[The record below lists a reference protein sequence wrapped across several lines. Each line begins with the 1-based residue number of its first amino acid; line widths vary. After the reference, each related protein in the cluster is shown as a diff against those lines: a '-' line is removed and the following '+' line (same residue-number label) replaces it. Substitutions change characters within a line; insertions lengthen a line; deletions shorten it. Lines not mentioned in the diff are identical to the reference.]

1 MVNILLLD
9 DNYYT
14 RIFIKKLISENPI
27 VNNVFDT
34 SSGKEAID
42 FAREHK
48 PDIAFLDIKLSP
60 EERLN
65 GIQVAKE
72 IHNFSPDIYFVFITG
87 YPQYAIE
94 SFAVHPFDYIL
105 KPIEKEKIK
114 GTINYLADK
123 IKKMNSEK
131 SSLEKLRIKIRG
143 EIHLIPFNDILFI
156 EKQNKI
162 SLLHTEKTIYEIPY
176 QTLNEL
182 MEKLGSNFLRVH
194 KSFIANINKV
204 SRIREVSNRSY
215 EIDFKGYDKVAFMS
229 RYKFEEHKNRFI
241 PL

>member
-1 MVNILLLD
+1 M
-9 DNYYT
+9 
-14 RIFIKKLISENPI
+14 
-27 VNNVFDT
+27 
-34 SSGKEAID
+34 
-42 FAREHK
+42 
-48 PDIAFLDIKLSP
+48 DIKLSP